1 MEQSTI
7 TTFADNLL
15 QLLST
20 KLFVRKYYISWKEPD
35 LTRKYKTREEVEKI
49 IEICVQRKYEA
60 AIKYF
65 DTDSKYCISN
75 DTARFYGS
83 RIESV
88 FQEPLDY
95 FQDICDTQ
103 EQLLAF
109 EQLKNLVRRSQY
121 TLLQNFNE
129 IIHSKPDFYSIT
141 KETPDYELVF
151 PPKNMIQE
159 GLDDKHYRNPE
170 TGEIEY
176 FIHIPELLN
185 SSYITNELNYNAY
198 LFFTE
203 AYEIYKQYTEQLEQ
217 LVATVCATTT
227 NTNKEDL

>member
-20 KLFVRKYYISWKEPD
+20 KLFVKKYYISWKEPD

-49 IEICVQRKYEA
+49 IEICVQRKYED

-65 DTDSKYCISN
+65 DTNSEYCISN
-75 DTARFYGS
+75 DAARFYGS

-95 FQDICDTQ
+95 FQDICVTP

-109 EQLKNLVRRSQY
+109 KQLKNLVRRSQY

-129 IIHSKPDFYSIT
+129 IIHGKPDFYKSI

-176 FIHIPELLN
+176 FILIPGLLN
-185 SSYITNELNYNAY
+185 SSYITHELNYIAY

-203 AYEIYKQYTEQLEQ
+203 AYEVYKQYAEQLEQ
-217 LVATVCATTT
+217 LVATICAKTTVLG
-227 NTNKEDL
+227 KEYL